1 MLLGEKW
8 GLAIP
13 ENLDSGL
20 RATAE
25 VAVDEMEDAAQQRVR
40 YRKKIRRS
48 KYQAIGV
55 NN

>member
-1 MLLGEKW
+1 MKLGEKW

-25 VAVDEMEDAAQQRVR
+25 GAADEM
-40 YRKKIRRS
+40 
-48 KYQAIGV
+48 
-55 NN
+55 